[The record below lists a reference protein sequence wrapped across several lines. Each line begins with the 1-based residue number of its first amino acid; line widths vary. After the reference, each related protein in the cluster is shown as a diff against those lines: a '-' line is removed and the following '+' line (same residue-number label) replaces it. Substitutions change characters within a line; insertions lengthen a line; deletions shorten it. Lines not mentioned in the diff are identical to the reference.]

1 MLTAAQFALAK
12 KTKLIAGD
20 IIVGKNASKS
30 AAITDED
37 GKQITLV
44 FTDCECPF
52 GLSTWQDQP
61 QDRVSLDL
69 RACPLLESCVSKI
82 DEAILDYVEANAK
95 RYFGSSITKDKVR
108 EYFRPTL
115 KVHEENKYPPLIK
128 TKLSK
133 SRVKVWDAEKQP
145 LSVDAIQAH
154 SQVSV
159 VVLIRA
165 LYFQSKT
172 WGVVLECQHV
182 KISENSAE
190 CPFDAAGDPPDFL
203 SP

>member
-12 KTKLIAGD
+12 NPKLIAGD

-69 RACPLLESCVSKI
+69 RASPLLESCVSKI
-82 DEAILDYVEANAK
+82 DEAILDYMEADARK
-95 RYFGSSITKDKVR
+95 YFGSSITKDKVR

-115 KVHEENKYPPLIK
+115 KVHEESKYPPLIK

-133 SRVKVWDAEKQP
+133 SRVKVWGAEKQP
-145 LSVDAIQAH
+145 LSVDAIEAH

-159 VVLIRA
+159 VVMIRA

-182 KISENSAE
+182 MLAENSAE
-190 CPFDAAGDPPDFL
+190 CPFDCGE
-203 SP
+203 